1 MFNVNCS
8 VQTCTSESRR
18 ALAKSVFGNAIFN
31 LRSLFIVLMVA
42 LAGCAT
48 TDRTP
53 ALAPPVHISEDTWW
67 QVDRDISAASLAARG
82 PAKNYARGF
91 MESWKGRVHQRTEAD
106 FIPWFT
112 SYWTQQWLAVKAAW
126 YKLNNGEGMDP
137 AVRQLA
143 TYLQE
148 QYNKRVLDPVAR
160 EIDPD
165 VVRVRATTLYI
176 QLLGD
181 QLQSIPRRYGI
192 PPDRFDQRLRN
203 IQAINLAPPA
213 AQSASLYQIVYA
225 DPVTRLPAF
234 VALIDRVRKEA
245 GGAGAGPS
253 DARVSPLAK
262 GVSEKLMAKLAI
274 SGGASAAAAVVG
286 GVAGMAISIGAAGF
300 GVIAHESDRSEME
313 AQLREEL
320 NPALDDMWHSLMEDP
335 VIGVLGGVNHIAE
348 QIEGSVA
355 DLLAQP
361 VTVQPVL
368 REEPIPAEPFLQDE
382 ENLR

>member
-1 MFNVNCS
+1 M
-8 VQTCTSESRR
+8 
-18 ALAKSVFGNAIFN
+18 
-31 LRSLFIVLMVA
+31 LMVA

-262 GVSEKLMAKLAI
+262 VVSEKLMAKLAI

-335 VIGVLGGVNHIAE
+335 DIGVLGGVNHIAE

-355 DLLAQP
+355 NLLKRPAG
-361 VTVQPVL
+361 VQPVL